1 MMSKYLSEI
10 SLENEIQIDDDA
22 VLISKTDASGKIL
35 YISPDFLKITGY
47 SEKEI
52 FQQNHNI
59 IKHPDMPAE
68 VFKDMWATI
77 TKGFSWTGILKNR
90 TRTGEGY
97 WLDTTIT
104 PIFSH
109 KEIQGYISVR
119 RKVSRDA
126 VEKYLLHLDYLQ
138 SRKDNRGIMKM
149 ISDIHHKITNVSKL
163 QSFLFFGLFVFLS
176 FSPFFSLTFQL
187 IWIFSCLV
195 IACFANILI
204 IEGFINKKLK
214 LINAYSGSVSGGNFR
229 PEGYNLPKITTEDP
243 FSNPIIGFKTLVIQF
258 SGILHK
264 LSVNVKSQFLTYD
277 QLSDASKKI
286 DTFIRN
292 ISHST
297 KDHNENIKNLSEMI
311 QSISKSIDTQ
321 SINTNLISSNIM
333 EINDIMVITAQYL
346 EEMTVI
352 IEKTMQRYESSK
364 DHVNSLMGD
373 MEEMKSLSEN
383 MGSVITVIDEI
394 SEKINLLS
402 VNAAIES
409 ARAGDLGKGFAVV
422 AREVSSLSEKTAENV
437 KSIATTIHSFRKS
450 INDGTIKT
458 RGVVHIFQEIQDLI
472 LSLHNVTERVQESS
486 LNQLEKMM
494 DINGNVIEAKRELEN
509 INQSTQVE
517 RDRLMDFS
525 TSIGELNKEANS
537 SVNIGDHIRNLS
549 RKAYLSHKEISE
561 ILNHFKS

>member
-1 MMSKYLSEI
+1 
-10 SLENEIQIDDDA
+10 
-22 VLISKTDASGKIL
+22 
-35 YISPDFLKITGY
+35 
-47 SEKEI
+47 
-52 FQQNHNI
+52 
-59 IKHPDMPAE
+59 
-68 VFKDMWATI
+68 
-77 TKGFSWTGILKNR
+77 
-90 TRTGEGY
+90 
-97 WLDTTIT
+97 
-104 PIFSH
+104 
-109 KEIQGYISVR
+109 
-119 RKVSRDA
+119 
-126 VEKYLLHLDYLQ
+126 
-138 SRKDNRGIMKM
+138 
-149 ISDIHHKITNVSKL
+149 
-163 QSFLFFGLFVFLS
+163 
-176 FSPFFSLTFQL
+176 
-187 IWIFSCLV
+187 
-195 IACFANILI
+195 
-204 IEGFINKKLK
+204 
-214 LINAYSGSVSGGNFR
+214 
-229 PEGYNLPKITTEDP
+229 
-243 FSNPIIGFKTLVIQF
+243 
-258 SGILHK
+258 
-264 LSVNVKSQFLTYD
+264 
-277 QLSDASKKI
+277 
-286 DTFIRN
+286 
-292 ISHST
+292 
-297 KDHNENIKNLSEMI
+297 
-311 QSISKSIDTQ
+311 
-321 SINTNLISSNIM
+321 
-333 EINDIMVITAQYL
+333 MVITAQYL

-486 LNQLEKMM
+486 LNQLEKIM

-517 RDRLMDFS
+517 RDRLMNFS